1 MSGTATP
8 KPCRVEW
15 PPLDGDIIG
24 AFLQRDAGGSR
35 THGMRFCRPPPRH
48 VTSASSSQCPCQGS
62 NLVYDFRKVACIRH
76 TPETKPKCTNADCLQ
91 AASRLPTILIPRRGI
106 EPRPTA
112 SKAVMHPPH
121 PQGIFTTADPTRR
134 LTNLVYLFQLH

>member
-48 VTSASSSQCPCQGS
+48 VTSASCIVALLYAMLSMGDWTQLEALGS
-62 NLVYDFRKVACIRH
+62 LARSV
-76 TPETKPKCTNADCLQ
+76 L
-91 AASRLPTILIPRRGI
+91 
-106 EPRPTA
+106 
-112 SKAVMHPPH
+112 
-121 PQGIFTTADPTRR
+121 
-134 LTNLVYLFQLH
+134 